1 MHNLFGNQNL
11 DKAVAVSILVL
22 ILLISYMLFSNI
34 YLDGLREIDSEKEI
48 LRKKTER
55 VDSILASEK
64 SYQAEIQKVKKKYKQ
79 SKNFLNS
86 SQPSTALSEIQNK
99 LKSIISRNTRAKILT
114 VKPFP
119 VVKSDGYSEVS
130 VEIRMKSV
138 NHKEIQKMMYLIENE
153 LPLILIK
160 DIDITRSSVAYKSIL
175 GKSKDTS
182 DMNITFVASSFFR
195 DGSNL

>member
-1 MHNLFGNQNL
+1 
-11 DKAVAVSILVL
+11 
-22 ILLISYMLFSNI
+22 
-34 YLDGLREIDSEKEI
+34 
-48 LRKKTER
+48 
-55 VDSILASEK
+55 
-64 SYQAEIQKVKKKYKQ
+64 
-79 SKNFLNS
+79 
-86 SQPSTALSEIQNK
+86 
-99 LKSIISRNTRAKILT
+99 